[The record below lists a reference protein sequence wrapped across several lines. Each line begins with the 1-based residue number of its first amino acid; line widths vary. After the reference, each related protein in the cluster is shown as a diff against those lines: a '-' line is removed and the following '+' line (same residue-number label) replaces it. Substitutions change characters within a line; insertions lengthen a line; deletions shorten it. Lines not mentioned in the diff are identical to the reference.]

1 MSSGLKLVVKGL
13 FIESLMQCNRTCS
26 SEFKRQVPS
35 VVFTDA
41 CLILWPF
48 RLARLKPLWALFL
61 FLGIASSQA
70 QNLGDATPATA
81 DALSRAE
88 VLGLYFT
95 PPADVA
101 AAVMNVINQSQSE
114 VLVQAYGFTHNGIAQ
129 ALVKA
134 QERGVRVGVLLDQ
147 KSETTNRYVVE
158 LFTANNIRMRF
169 DGKHAIAHN
178 KVMIVDDSIVITGS
192 FNFTN
197 SAQTR
202 NAENLLVLRS
212 ADLAQNY
219 KANWQEHWNHSKD

>member
-1 MSSGLKLVVKGL
+1 MKIHG
-13 FIESLMQCNRTCS
+13 I
-26 SEFKRQVPS
+26 P
-35 VVFTDA
+35 
-41 CLILWPF
+41 
-48 RLARLKPLWALFL
+48 LFL
-61 FLGIASSQA
+61 RKALCGFAFLLWVTATHTQTTQA
-70 QNLGDATPATA
+70 ESPAVT

-101 AAVMNVINQSQSE
+101 AAVVDVINQSQKE

-134 QERGVRVGVLLDQ
+134 QERGVRIQVLLDQ
-147 KSETTNRYVVE
+147 KSESTNRYVVE
-158 LFTANNIRMRF
+158 LFTTNNIRMRF
-169 DGKHAIAHN
+169 DGNHAIAHN
-178 KVMIVDDSIVITGS
+178 KVMIVDENIVITGS

-212 ADLAQNY
+212 ADLAHNY
-219 KANWQEHWNHSKD
+219 KANWLAHWKHSRD

>member
-1 MSSGLKLVVKGL
+1 MQSS
-13 FIESLMQCNRTCS
+13 RTSS
-26 SEFKRQVPS
+26 SEFKRQAPS
-35 VVFTDA
+35 DLSTTL
-41 CLILWPF
+41 CLVAKSFHWALM
-48 RLARLKPLWALFL
+48 KPLWLLIFSV
-61 FLGIASSQA
+61 GVASSQA
-70 QNLGDATPATA
+70 QNPGVETPATA
-81 DALSRAE
+81 DALARAE

-101 AAVMNVINQSQSE
+101 AAVIDVINQSQSE

-129 ALVKA
+129 GLLKA
-134 QERGVRVGVLLDQ
+134 QERGVRVRVLLDQ

-158 LFTANNIRMRF
+158 LFSTNNIRMRF
-169 DGKHAIAHN
+169 DGSHAIAHN
-178 KVMIVDDSIVITGS
+178 KVMIVDDNIVITGS

-219 KANWQEHWNHSKD
+219 KANWLEHWKHSRD